1 MPLWG
6 VLHNGGDSRCFMS
19 EPRFRVRVDLGSDGT
34 IDLTAN
40 GNINNAL
47 RKASEECR
55 KMKVNP
61 ISVNVQ
67 LIIESDEWE
76 TNAPVRHSNA
86 IE

>member
-1 MPLWG
+1 MT
-6 VLHNGGDSRCFMS
+6 VR
-19 EPRFRVRVDLGSDGT
+19 RFRVHVDLGSDGT
-34 IDLTAN
+34 IDLMSE

-55 KMKVNP
+55 KRRVNP

-67 LIIESDEWE
+67 QIIESDDWE
-76 TNAPVRHSNA
+76 TNAPVRNTNA

>member
-1 MPLWG
+1 MTQ
-6 VLHNGGDSRCFMS
+6 
-19 EPRFRVRVDLGSDGT
+19 PRFRVRVDLGSDGT
-34 IDLTAN
+34 IDLTTT
-40 GNINNAL
+40 GSISKAL

-67 LIIESDEWE
+67 QIIESGEWE

>member
-1 MPLWG
+1 MTQ
-6 VLHNGGDSRCFMS
+6 
-19 EPRFRVRVDLGSDGT
+19 PRFRVRVDLGSKGT
-34 IDLTAN
+34 IDLTTT

-55 KMKVNP
+55 KMRVNP

-67 LIIESDEWE
+67 QIIESDDWK
-76 TNAPVRHSNA
+76 TNAPVRNSNA